1 MKHKYGLHIVAVVEK
16 GLLEEQIKLLIN
28 SIEQFVSP
36 ALNVKVIACS
46 PRTGYTASS
55 ETIQF
60 FKDKHVDYIDKP
72 LNEKY
77 DYFPL
82 CNGIFSCDYV
92 VNHYPDVS
100 SILLV
105 DTDTLFLNP
114 IEQDLLTE
122 PAIYMRPV
130 DNKGIGSEGE
140 NDPNHE
146 FWLKV
151 YDHFGIQDIPDNI
164 ETTVSRDSILP
175 YYNSGFVLAS
185 QCPEFMTQW
194 KQDFITLMESDI
206 RTNPTQ
212 SRHQVDYGFIEQMV
226 LSISSLQSPVETLVP
241 NNKYNYPIPFK
252 PKLELR
258 PNAIQFNE
266 SIHVHYHKWFQ
277 HPGFLDYVTNEIDKQ
292 SKQYLWLKQQLP
304 LMPTIS
310 GKFKC

>member
-1 MKHKYGLHIVAVVEK
+1 MNDKYDLHIVAVVER

-28 SIEQFVSP
+28 SIEQFVRP
-36 ALNVKVIACS
+36 GMHVKVIA
-46 PRTGYTASS
+46 

-60 FKDKHVDYIDKP
+60 FKDKNVDYIDKP

-77 DYFPL
+77 AYFPL
-82 CNGIFSCDYV
+82 CNGIFSTDYV

-114 IEQDLLTE
+114 LEQDLLTKTG
-122 PAIYMRPV
+122 IYMRPV
-130 DNKGIGSEGE
+130 DNKGIGSEGIE
-140 NDPNHE
+140 DPNHQ

-151 YDHFGIQDIPDNI
+151 YDHFGIKDLPELI
-164 ETTVSRDSILP
+164 ETTVSQESILP

-185 QCPEFMTQW
+185 HCPEFMTQW
-194 KQDFITLMESDI
+194 KQDFINLMESGI

-212 SRHQVDYGFIEQMV
+212 SRHQVDYGFVEQMV
-226 LSISSLQSPVETLVP
+226 LSISSLQSLEETLVP
-241 NNKYNYPIPFK
+241 NIKYNYPIPFR
-252 PKLELR
+252 PSLEMR
-258 PNAIQFNE
+258 PNTVKL
-266 SIHVHYHKWFQ
+266 SDLIHVHYHKWFQ
-277 HPGFLDYVTNEIDKQ
+277 HPGFLDYVTNEVDKQ
-292 SKQYLWLKQQLP
+292 SIQYHWLMTQLP